1 MRSIRIGVL
10 RIAALL
16 ALLAIVGFPIAYA
29 DDPPNPFDPPDARI
43 RPPGG
48 IASDARIKPPGGDPS
63 IGADIP
69 PPVGSPQPTS
79 RVKPPIGVTSEPSFF
94 ELMLRWLAA
103 RINPP
108 IG

>member
-10 RIAALL
+10 RIAGLL
-16 ALLAIVGFPIAYA
+16 ALLAIVGFPIAHA

-48 IASDARIKPPGGDPS
+48 IASDARIRPPGGEPS
-63 IGADIP
+63 SGADIP
-69 PPVGSPQPTS
+69 PPVRSPQPTS
-79 RVKPPIGVTSEPSFF
+79 RVRPPIGVTSQPSFF
-94 ELMLRWLAA
+94 KLMLDWFLA
-103 RINPP
+103 RLDP